1 MLIGIDPKT
10 TPALLACLARMGHG
24 DEIAVVD
31 SNFPATSTAAECTH
45 KQVIHYPGS
54 DAPAVVD
61 LITKLMPIDPFHE
74 YGALRMEIDDAP
86 DEMNGAHQAAWDIL
100 NARLP
105 EGAKLSSI
113 LRQKFYTQARRCFAV
128 VQCDEHRPFV
138 CFILRKGVIF

>member
-10 TPALLACLARMGHG
+10 TPELLACLARMGHG

-31 SNFPATSTAAECTH
+31 SSFPATSTAAQCTH
-45 KQVIHYPGS
+45 KPVIHYPS
-54 DAPAVVD
+54 CDAPAVVD

-86 DEMNGAHQAAWDIL
+86 DEMNGAHQAVWDIL
-100 NARLP
+100 NAGLP
-105 EGAKLSSI
+105 KGAKLSSI
-113 LRQKFYTQARRCFAV
+113 PWQSFYTRVLRCFAV
-128 VQCDEHRPFV
+128 VQCDERRPFG